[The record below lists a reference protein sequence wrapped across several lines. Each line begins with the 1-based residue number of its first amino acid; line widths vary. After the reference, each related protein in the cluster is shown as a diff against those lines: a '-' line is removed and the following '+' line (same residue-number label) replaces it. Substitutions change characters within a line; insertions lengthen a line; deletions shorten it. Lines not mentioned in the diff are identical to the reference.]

1 MKRLNRLSDLR
12 FWAFMGLTL
21 GLMNIGAHVGLQA
34 NRMPNTT
41 RSDYQRFVGILQG
54 QALNWAAGFVLVG
67 GVAFQLLLPPVPT
80 EAQLLRRLALRKLAE
95 QQLEGGDDAKL
106 LFWQSL
112 LSEGRDDD

>member
-1 MKRLNRLSDLR
+1 MKRLNRLADLR

-21 GLMNIGAHVGLQA
+21 GLLNIGAHIGLQA
-34 NRMPNTT
+34 NRMPQASRT
-41 RSDYQRFVGILQG
+41 DYQRFVGILQS

-80 EAQLLRRLALRKLAE
+80 EAQLLRRLALRKMAE
-95 QQLEGGDDAKL
+95 QQLEGGDDSKL

-112 LSEGRDDD
+112 LSEGLDDE